1 MIAVGKCLNSDGLQF
16 YNPTNGTFVSLI
28 DYRFQ
33 NHTTS
38 GSQFGF
44 KYHPGLFIYRLDE
57 TTNIFTPKFQL
68 DSEVLVHSHSPPHKA
83 KIVGIPTYNRPDINT
98 VLFPDGSIT
107 ESSSADNLLE
117 AIPST
122 SSPSSDILLPSW
134 IQQNANATL
143 FLTSMSKPRHGK
155 LKLDDS
161 NEWIFC
167 PKNSTDLSMGI
178 CLENLMANCQ
188 HLLESGQLFH
198 GHTKFKRVYNTRAQ
212 VQLKDCVLRHVS
224 AHGLT
229 SSVAPSS
236 LKSHSSMNSVD
247 QSTWNDAYLE
257 EYDGLASLPTWEVLT
272 ETQFK
277 ALSNGVKFLPS
288 MAIATI
294 KYDSFNRPKRAKY
307 RIVVLGN
314 HDYHT
319 WSKEA
324 TAAPVMSQLEL
335 RLLTSLA
342 ILHRRYLKNCDVK
355 QAFVMS
361 SLPENE
367 QYFVKPPVG
376 CFRSKPGTYWRL
388 LRSLYGL

>member
-1 MIAVGKCLNSDGLQF
+1 M
-16 YNPTNGTFVSLI
+16 Y
-28 DYRFQ
+28 
-33 NHTTS
+33 
-38 GSQFGF
+38 
-44 KYHPGLFIYRLDE
+44 
-57 TTNIFTPKFQL
+57 
-68 DSEVLVHSHSPPHKA
+68 
-83 KIVGIPTYNRPDINT
+83 
-98 VLFPDGSIT
+98 
-107 ESSSADNLLE
+107 
-117 AIPST
+117 
-122 SSPSSDILLPSW
+122 
-134 IQQNANATL
+134 
-143 FLTSMSKPRHGK
+143 KPRHGK

-277 ALSNGVKFLPS
+277 ALSKGVKALPS